1 MKMTDMTKEVIEII
15 DEAQAL
21 MVKMMVESEALAD
34 IAGEEESIKAL
45 ALCTKA
51 IKVTKDYGMA
61 QAEMTDKMY
70 DKINRIESV
79 VIATAEHQRYLDS
92 SIEELNGKVDKLI
105 KMLEEPK
112 MNKEA

>member
-51 IKVTKDYGMA
+51 IKVTKDYALG

-70 DKINRIESV
+70 DKIDRIESV
-79 VIATAEHQRYLDS
+79 VIMTAERQRCLDG
-92 SIEELNGKVDKLI
+92 SIEELNGKINKIMKKLDE
-105 KMLEEPK
+105 L
-112 MNKEA
+112 NTTKED

>member
-51 IKVTKDYGMA
+51 IKVTKDYGMT
-61 QAEMTDKMY
+61 QAEMTDRMY
-70 DKINRIESV
+70 DRIERIESV
-79 VIATAEHQRYLDS
+79 VVMTAERQRHLDS
-92 SIEELNGKVDKLI
+92 SIEELNGKVDKIMKKLD
-105 KMLEEPK
+105 KL
-112 MNKEA
+112 NTTKED

>member
-21 MVKMMVESEALAD
+21 MVKMMVETEALAD

-51 IKVTKDYGMA
+51 IKVTKDYALG
-61 QAEMTDKMY
+61 QAEMTDRMY
-70 DKINRIESV
+70 DRIKRIESV
-79 VIATAEHQRYLDS
+79 VAMTAEHQKYLDS

>member
-1 MKMTDMTKEVIEII
+1 MKMTDKTKEVIEII

-21 MVKMMVESEALAD
+21 MVKMMVESDALAD

-51 IKVTKDYGMA
+51 IKVTKDYALG
-61 QAEMTDKMY
+61 QAEMTDEMY
-70 DKINRIESV
+70 DKIDRIESV
-79 VIATAEHQRYLDS
+79 VIMTAERQRHLDS

-105 KMLEEPK
+105 KKLEKPK

>member
-51 IKVTKDYGMA
+51 IKVTKDYALG
-61 QAEMTDKMY
+61 QAEMTDEMY
-70 DKINRIESV
+70 DKIDRIESV
-79 VIATAEHQRYLDS
+79 VIMTAERQRHLDS
-92 SIEELNGKVDKLI
+92 SIEELNGKINKIMKKLDE
-105 KMLEEPK
+105 L
-112 MNKEA
+112 NTTKED